1 MFRSLR
7 SRLFLTY
14 LAVVGLA
21 LALVGASLFFFLLRN
36 PAAQQLEFRRLDF
49 WLKGFEAR
57 QGRALLLSSPERLQE
72 NIERLDQAVRA
83 RVLLLDVEGD
93 VLADSRP
100 GQGSLP
106 GEFLTELRD
115 SPGPA
120 RGSYQ
125 TELTSTWLYVAT
137 PIAEGRRIVL
147 ASPQPTPRS
156 FILWGDELLRPLLQA
171 GLLALVLSALLTW
184 LIARWVAAPLS
195 HMAAAS
201 GKVAAGEFDQQI
213 PPSGPAE
220 VQSLAVAFNEM
231 AHRVQTSRQAQRDF
245 VANVSHDLKTPLTS
259 IQGFAQAILDGAA
272 QDPESQRK
280 AASVIYDE
288 SERLRRLVEDLLDL
302 ARLDTGQV
310 EFKREAVDL
319 ARILQAVLE
328 RLQVKA
334 EKRSV
339 QVENRTAKLPRLV
352 ADGDRLAQVFLNL
365 VDNAIV
371 HSPQGSVV
379 ELHGGVEEGWVAIH
393 IDDRGPGIPADQL
406 SRIFERFYQV
416 DQARTGGD
424 ERGVGLGLAIC
435 REIIQA
441 HGGRVIA
448 QSEVGV
454 GSRFTVQLP
463 VVRPDDSTL
472 AHRAEG

>member
-1 MFRSLR
+1 
-7 SRLFLTY
+7 LFLTY
-14 LAVVGLA
+14 LFVVGLA

-36 PAAQQLEFRRLDF
+36 PAAQQLEYRRLDF

-57 QGRALLLSSPERLQE
+57 QGRALLISSPERLQE
-72 NIERLDQAVRA
+72 NIDRLDQAVRA
-83 RVLLLDVEGD
+83 RVLLLDSSGD

-106 GEFLTELRD
+106 GEVLTELRD
-115 SPGPA
+115 SQGPT

-125 TELTSTWLYVAT
+125 SDLTSTWLYVAT

-156 FILWGDELLRPLLQA
+156 FFLWGDDLLRPLLQA
-171 GLLALVLSALLTW
+171 GLLSLVLSALLTW

-195 HMAAAS
+195 DMADAS
-201 GKVAAGEFDQQI
+201 RKVAAGEFNQQI
-213 PPSGPAE
+213 PPSGPDE
-220 VQSLAVAFNEM
+220 VQSLAAAFNEM
-231 AHRVQTSRQAQRDF
+231 THKVQASRQAQRDF
-245 VANVSHDLKTPLTS
+245 VANVSHELKTPLTS

-272 QDPESQRK
+272 QDPEGQHK
-280 AASVIYDE
+280 AARVIYDE

-302 ARLDTGQV
+302 ARLDAGQV

-319 ARILQAVLE
+319 GRIIQAVLE

-334 EKRSV
+334 ERREVKIRD
-339 QVENRTAKLPRLV
+339 RTADLPRLV

-365 VDNAIV
+365 VDNAIAY
-371 HSPQGSVV
+371 SPQGGVV
-379 ELHGGVEEGWVAIH
+379 ELDGGVEDGWVSIH
-393 IDDRGPGIPADQL
+393 IDDHGPGIPADQL

-416 DQARTGGD
+416 DQARSSG

-448 QSEVGV
+448 QSEVGM

-463 VVRPDDSTL
+463 IVRPDDSTL
-472 AHRAEG
+472 AHKPDG